1 MPLSASEG
9 PLPST
14 TNHAGKS
21 IISVGGH
28 QVELTERRAGTA
40 VVLAPA
46 GRIDMA
52 SADGFRERLIPLI
65 GSAAA
70 AGESV
75 VLDFSAVDY
84 ISSAGLRVL
93 MLAAKEARSSGG
105 RIAVAAL
112 QPLVNEIFQIS
123 RFDKVVACHVSVND
137 ALAAVS
143 APA

>member
-1 MPLSASEG
+1 LRGSF
-9 PLPST
+9 PST
-14 TNHAGKS
+14 INQAGKS

-28 QVELTERRAGTA
+28 QVELTERRTGKT

-52 SADGFRERLIPLI
+52 TADQFRERLIPLI
-65 GSAAA
+65 SSAAA

-75 VLDFSAVDY
+75 VLDFSGVDY

-123 RFDKVVACHVSVND
+123 RFDKVVACHVGVND
-137 ALAAVS
+137 ALKAVS

>member
-1 MPLSASEG
+1 LELS
-9 PLPST
+9 
-14 TNHAGKS
+14 
-21 IISVGGH
+21 
-28 QVELTERRAGTA
+28 ERRAGRA

-52 SADGFRERLIPLI
+52 TADQLRERLIPMV
-65 GSAAA
+65 SAAA
-70 AGESV
+70 KAGDGV

-93 MLAAKEARSSGG
+93 MLAAKEARTSGG

-123 RFDKVVACHVSVND
+123 RFDKVLPCHTGVDEAIQAVAP
-137 ALAAVS
+137 
-143 APA
+143 PA

>member
-1 MPLSASEG
+1 LRGSF
-9 PLPST
+9 PST
-14 TNHAGKS
+14 INQADKP

-28 QVELTERRAGTA
+28 QVELTERRAGKT

-46 GRIDMA
+46 GRIDMVT
-52 SADGFRERLIPLI
+52 ADRFRERLIPLI
-65 GSAAA
+65 SSAAT

-75 VLDFSAVDY
+75 VLDFSGVDY

-93 MLAAKEARSSGG
+93 MLAAKEARASGG

-123 RFDKVVACHVSVND
+123 RFDKVVACHVGVND
-137 ALAAVS
+137 AVAAVS

>member
-1 MPLSASEG
+1 M
-9 PLPST
+9 
-14 TNHAGKS
+14 
-21 IISVGGH
+21 
-28 QVELTERRAGTA
+28 ELTERRAGKT

-52 SADGFRERLIPLI
+52 TADQFRERLIPLI
-65 GSAAA
+65 SSAAA
-70 AGESV
+70 GGESV

-123 RFDKVVACHVSVND
+123 RFDKVVACHAGVDD